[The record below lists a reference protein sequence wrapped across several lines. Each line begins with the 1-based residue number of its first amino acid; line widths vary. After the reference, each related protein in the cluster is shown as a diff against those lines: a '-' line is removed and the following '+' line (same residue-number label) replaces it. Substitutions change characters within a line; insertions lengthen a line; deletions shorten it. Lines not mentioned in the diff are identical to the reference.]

1 MSYSLSLK
9 DKVAIVTGAGRG
21 LGAAIAKGFLEN
33 DAKVVASDL
42 AFENEKGLTHPNLSL
57 VIGDVTVETDV
68 NEMVKQT
75 VERFGKVD
83 ILVNNAGIMY
93 KDFVESVDS
102 RKWHQILEVN
112 LTGPMFCAR
121 AVTPY
126 MKKQQWGRI
135 VNISSMIAVIGAET
149 YSGYAASKG
158 GLLAL
163 TRTWAAELAI
173 YGITV
178 NALCPA
184 WIETPM
190 VATFLI
196 KRIADLHKIT
206 KEGALKKILSIVP
219 HRRFI
224 DPSEVAFTALFLCS
238 DASRSINGQG
248 LVIDGGLT
256 SVITPGLM
264 TEVTEQHLVFPNIE
278 KYLGND
284 S

>member
-1 MSYSLSLK
+1 MSYSLSLN
-9 DKVAIVTGAGRG
+9 DKVVIVTGAARG
-21 LGAAIAKGFLEN
+21 LGAAVAKGFLEN

-42 AFENEKGLTHPNLSL
+42 AFEVEKGSTHPNLFF
-57 VIGDVTVETDV
+57 VKGDVTVESDV
-68 NEMVKQT
+68 KKMVKQT

-83 ILVNNAGIMY
+83 ILVNNAGIIY
-93 KDFVESVDS
+93 KDLAEAVNSH
-102 RKWHQILEVN
+102 KWHQILEVN
-112 LTGPMFCAR
+112 LTGPMLCTR
-121 AVTPY
+121 AVTPF
-126 MKKQQWGRI
+126 MKKQLWGRI
-135 VNISSMIAVIGAET
+135 INISSMMAIIGAET
-149 YSGYAASKG
+149 YSGYTASKG

-178 NALCPA
+178 NAICPA

-190 VATFLI
+190 VSSLI
-196 KRIADLHKIT
+196 SRIADLHKLS
-206 KEGALKKILSIVP
+206 KEEATKKILSIVP

-224 DPSEVAFTALFLCS
+224 DPSEVAFTAIFLCS
-238 DASRSINGQG
+238 DASKSINGHG

-278 KYLGND
+278 KYLDND